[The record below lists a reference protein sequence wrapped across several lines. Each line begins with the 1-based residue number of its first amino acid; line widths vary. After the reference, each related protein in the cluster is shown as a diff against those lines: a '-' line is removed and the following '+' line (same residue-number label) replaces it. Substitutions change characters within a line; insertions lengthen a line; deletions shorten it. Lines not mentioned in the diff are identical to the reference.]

1 MLGNILLGL
10 TNVATPL
17 NLIML
22 LGGVLIGLVVGA
34 TPGLTGV
41 MAVAILVP
49 LTYGIDPT
57 MAFVLFTAVYAV
69 SVYSGSITAVL
80 FRTPGTSESAA
91 TVLDGYEMTKKGK
104 PHEALGHAMFSS
116 FLGGTIGAILLLFIA
131 PQLARVALEFG
142 SPEVFALI
150 LFTMVAVASIG
161 VGNQTKGI
169 LCAIFGL
176 FLATIGLDIIT
187 GVPRYTFGVP
197 ILYAGLQ
204 FIPVILGLF
213 AVSEALRTIQGSV
226 TAGRVIEKTKS
237 TLPGIKTIKKL
248 LPTYLQ
254 SIPIG
259 VGIGALPGVGATTAS
274 FVSYAQAVRWSK
286 HPERFGTG
294 IPEGIAAPESAN
306 NAAAMTAM
314 VPLLSLGI
322 PGSATTAVMLGAFL
336 MFGLRPGPLLF
347 SQQPVFVYTIMIAA
361 IIANLLIIAVSPL
374 FIRGF
379 SRILQVP
386 TGVLATIILIL
397 CVVGSFAIRNNLV
410 DVWMVF
416 LFGFVGYALDKYKY
430 PTAPIAIGLILG
442 QLGEQEFRRSLVL
455 SGGTPMIFVTNPIS
469 AVFLGLSIL
478 MLLAPVFRIL
488 RRRLSTSK
496 VK

>member
-150 LFTMVAVASIG
+150 AFTMVAVASLG
-161 VGNQTKGI
+161 VGNQAKGI

-274 FVSYAQAVRWSK
+274 FVSYSQAVRWSK

>member
-10 TNVATPL
+10 TNVVAPL

-22 LGGVLIGLVVGA
+22 LGGVLVGLVVGA

-150 LFTMVAVASIG
+150 AFTMVAVASLG
-161 VGNQTKGI
+161 VGNQAKGI

-226 TAGRVIEKTKS
+226 TVGRVIEKTKT

-274 FVSYAQAVRWSK
+274 FVSYSQAVRWSK

-379 SRILQVP
+379 ARILQVP

-416 LFGFVGYALDKYKY
+416 LFGFVGYALDKYEY

-455 SGGTPMIFVTNPIS
+455 SGGTPMIFLINPIS

-488 RRRLSTSK
+488 RRRLSISK
-496 VK
+496 AK

>member
-10 TNVATPL
+10 TNVVTPL

-150 LFTMVAVASIG
+150 AFTMVAVASLG
-161 VGNQTKGI
+161 VGNQAKGI

-226 TAGRVIEKTKS
+226 TAGRVIEKTKA

-259 VGIGALPGVGATTAS
+259 IGIGALPGVGATTAS
-274 FVSYAQAVRWSK
+274 FVSYSQAVRWSK

-379 SRILQVP
+379 ARILQVP

-455 SGGTPMIFVTNPIS
+455 SGGDPMIFFTNPIS

-488 RRRLSTSK
+488 RRRLSISK
-496 VK
+496 AK

>member
-150 LFTMVAVASIG
+150 AFTMVAVASLG
-161 VGNQTKGI
+161 VGNQAKGI

-274 FVSYAQAVRWSK
+274 FVSYSQAVRWSK

-347 SQQPVFVYTIMIAA
+347 SQQPVFVYTIMMAA

-379 SRILQVP
+379 ARILQVP